1 VTVGPAAPGSPD
13 AADDAPTSFGA
24 RLEGVLRSSGGLCV
38 GIDPHP
44 GLLEQWGPPTSASG
58 VRELGLRA
66 VEATVGSA
74 GVVKPQVAFFERWG
88 SAGFAALEDVLAA
101 ARDAGL
107 LVIGDAKRG
116 DVGSTMDGYAEAW
129 FAPDSPLRVD
139 ALTVSP
145 WLGFGS
151 LRGTIDRARQ
161 AGAGVFVLAAT
172 SNPEARPGQTA
183 RVAGADGT
191 SRTLAAGIVDQV
203 RDDDQAAGETRLGSV
218 GLVLGATVDLPS
230 YGIDV
235 ASLTAVPVLA
245 PGFGH
250 QGARVSDLR
259 ALYGPAADTVLV
271 STSRGVLSAGPDG
284 MAAAVR
290 DAATEVRACL
300 A

>member
-1 VTVGPAAPGSPD
+1 VTGASVAAAV
-13 AADDAPTSFGA
+13 AAGGAGASFGS
-24 RLEGVLRSSGGLCV
+24 RLADVLETSGGLCV
-38 GIDPHP
+38 GIDPHAWLLDEW
-44 GLLEQWGPPTSASG
+44 GLPTSAAG

-66 VEATVGSA
+66 VEATAGSA

-107 LVIGDAKRG
+107 IVIGDAKRG

-129 FAPDSPLRVD
+129 FAPDSPLRID

-145 WLGFGS
+145 YLGFDS
-151 LRGTIDRARQ
+151 LRSTIDRARQ
-161 AGAGVFVLAAT
+161 VGAGVFVLAAT
-172 SNPEARPGQTA
+172 SNPEARAGQTA
-183 RVAGADGT
+183 RVAGPDGT

-218 GLVLGATVDLPS
+218 GLVLGATVDLAS
-230 YGIDV
+230 YGIDT
-235 ASLTAVPVLA
+235 AALTAVPVLA

-250 QGARVSDLR
+250 QGARVSDLT
-259 ALYGPAADTVLV
+259 ALYGAAARTVLV
-271 STSRGVLSAGPDG
+271 STSRGVLAAGPDG

-290 DAATEVRACL
+290 DAAEEVRSCL
-300 A
+300 G

>member
-1 VTVGPAAPGSPD
+1 MTAAP
-13 AADDAPTSFGA
+13 APSASSFGA
-24 RLEGVLRSSGGLCV
+24 RLESVLATSGGLCV

-44 GLLEQWGPPTSASG
+44 WLLDEWGLPTSASG

-66 VEATVGSA
+66 VEATAGSA
-74 GVVKPQVAFFERWG
+74 GIVKPQVAFFERWG

-107 LVIGDAKRG
+107 LVVGDAKRG

-129 FAPDSPLRVD
+129 FSPDSPLRVD

-145 WLGFGS
+145 YLGFGS
-151 LRGTIDRARQ
+151 LRGTVDRARR

-172 SNPEARPGQTA
+172 SNPEARAGQTA

-218 GLVLGATVDLPS
+218 GVVLGATVDLGS
-230 YGIDV
+230 YGVDT
-235 ASLTAVPVLA
+235 ASLTGVPVLA

-250 QGARVSDLR
+250 QGARVSDLV
-259 ALYGPAADTVLV
+259 AIYGPAAHNVLV

-284 MAAAVR
+284 MASAVH
-290 DAATEVRACL
+290 DAAEEVRACL